1 MNSIVIL
8 GAGNVAFHLTRAL
21 IENTFNVRQ
30 IFNRTLSRAQEIGE
44 ANRISY
50 TDKISEI
57 ERADLYIIACSDDGI
72 EEFSHYIPYDD
83 VLVVHTSGSS
93 PMSVLKGDYRKGVL
107 YPLQTFTKN
116 RRLRYDEI
124 PFFVEAEN
132 ETDVENLRGL
142 AYRISNEVYEL
153 DFAKRMEIQMCGVWA
168 SNFVNYMYKIAGDIC
183 EKNGLPFDVLMP
195 LINET
200 ANKVEEL
207 SPYDAQTGPAR
218 RGNDVI
224 INRHLGLLEDN
235 SKLYQIYQV
244 LTDAIK
250 LEYENNDKL

>member
-1 MNSIVIL
+1 LNSIVIL

-44 ANRISY
+44 ANLVSY

-57 ERADLYIIACSDDGI
+57 DKADLYIIACSDDGI

-93 PMSVLKGDYRKGVL
+93 PMSALKGNYRKGVL
-107 YPLQTFTKN
+107 YPLQTFTKG
-116 RRLRYDEI
+116 RQLRYDEI
-124 PFFVEAEN
+124 PFFVEAEHP
-132 ETDVENLRGL
+132 EDKDSLLEL
-142 AYRISNEVYEL
+142 ANRISNEVYEL

-168 SNFVNYMYKIAGDIC
+168 CNFVNYMYKIAGDIC
-183 EKNGLPFDVLMP
+183 EKNGVPTNVLLP
-195 LINET
+195 LIKET
-200 ANKVEEL
+200 ANKLEEL

-218 RGNDVI
+218 RGNEVI
-224 INRHLGLLEDN
+224 INRHLNLLEDN
-235 SKLYQIYQV
+235 SRLYDIYKTI
-244 LTDAIK
+244 TDAIK
-250 LEYENNDKL
+250 LEYDKND

>member
-44 ANRISY
+44 ANLVSY

-57 ERADLYIIACSDDGI
+57 DKADLYIIACSDDGI

-93 PMSVLKGDYRKGVL
+93 PMSALKGNYRKGVL
-107 YPLQTFTKN
+107 YPLQTFTKG
-116 RRLRYDEI
+116 RQLRYDEI
-124 PFFVEAEN
+124 PFFVEAEHP
-132 ETDVENLRGL
+132 EDKDSLLEL
-142 AYRISNEVYEL
+142 ANRISNEVYEL

-168 SNFVNYMYKIAGDIC
+168 CNFVNYMYKIAGDIC
-183 EKNGLPFDVLMP
+183 EKNGVSTNVLLP
-195 LINET
+195 LIKET
-200 ANKVEEL
+200 ANKLEEL

-218 RGNDVI
+218 RGNEVI
-224 INRHLGLLEDN
+224 INRHLNLLEDN
-235 SKLYQIYQV
+235 SRLYDIYKTI
-244 LTDAIK
+244 TDAIK
-250 LEYENNDKL
+250 LEYDKND

>member
-44 ANRISY
+44 ANLVSY

-57 ERADLYIIACSDDGI
+57 DKADLYIIACSDDGI

-93 PMSVLKGDYRKGVL
+93 PMSALKGNYRKGVL
-107 YPLQTFTKN
+107 YPLQTFTKG
-116 RRLRYDEI
+116 RQLRYDEI
-124 PFFVEAEN
+124 PFFVEAEYP
-132 ETDVENLRGL
+132 EDKDSLLEL
-142 AYRISNEVYEL
+142 ANRISNEVYEL

-168 SNFVNYMYKIAGDIC
+168 CNFVNYMYKIAGDIC
-183 EKNGLPFDVLMP
+183 EKNGVSTNVLLP
-195 LINET
+195 LIKET
-200 ANKVEEL
+200 ANKLEEL

-218 RGNDVI
+218 RGNEVI
-224 INRHLGLLEDN
+224 INRHLNLLEDN
-235 SKLYQIYQV
+235 SRLYDIYKTI
-244 LTDAIK
+244 TDAIK
-250 LEYENNDKL
+250 LEYDKND

>member
-30 IFNRTLSRAQEIGE
+30 IFNRTLAHAQEIGE

-57 ERADLYIIACSDDGI
+57 EKADLYIIACSDDGI
-72 EEFSHYIPYDD
+72 EEFSHYIPFDD

-93 PMSVLKGDYRKGVL
+93 PISTLKGNYRKGVL
-107 YPLQTFTKN
+107 YPLQTFTKG
-116 RRLRYDEI
+116 RHLRYDEI
-124 PFFVEAEN
+124 PFFVEAETP
-132 ETDVENLRGL
+132 EDVEKLKEM
-142 AYRISNEVYEL
+142 AFRISNDVFEL

-168 SNFVNYMYKIAGDIC
+168 CNFVNYMYKIAGDIC
-183 EKNGLPFDVLMP
+183 ENNGVPFDVLLP
-195 LINET
+195 IIKET
-200 ANKVEEL
+200 ASKVEEL

-224 INRHLGLLEDN
+224 INRHLNLLEEN
-235 SKLYQIYQV
+235 SKLYDIYKTI
-244 LTDAIK
+244 TDSIR
-250 LEYENNDKL
+250 LEYEKND